1 MNIAFE
7 GCFHGNLEQVYKT
20 MMYIEQQHNIKIDA
34 LISCGDF
41 QAIRNKADMHS
52 MKCKEKY
59 LEIGN
64 FHEYYTGAKKAPY
77 LTIFVGGNHE
87 ASNHNRELYFGGWA
101 APNIYFMGASN
112 VIVLKKGNQ
121 SIRLGGISGIYKQYD
136 FIKSQLET
144 FPFDSN
150 SIVSCFHQKQIDIL
164 KLSQI
169 GLSNPTQKM
178 DVFLSH
184 DWPTNVVNYGNVA
197 DLLRKK
203 KFFADDVKNNCLG
216 SIPLNYLLKTI
227 KPKYWISGHLHVKYS
242 AIFPHSKD
250 SKEDI
255 THFLALDKCLPNRDF
270 LQIIPFCKNSWNL
283 QEESNVENSS
293 SQQGSEENDILDQEI
308 ELYYDE
314 EWLVIQKS
322 VYESYNYH
330 QKQDF
335 FNLQNNQIELKDNDF
350 QKKIQ
355 EQIQK
360 NKNYFQNKNLKLPL
374 NFKITCTPY
383 SGPSDQTFLPDKLD
397 INNQTLD
404 YLNLLGVRSERLRDL
419 LFYDNEKPQQILNQN
434 ISVNYNSHFV
444 VKNKE
449 EIDLDDSD
457 DEQEQKLVQ
466 TKQDNQPIQIA
477 QSQKQDDNAN
487 LIQKASQQQQNNS
500 NKQVF
505 TDSSSI
511 KIDELPFL

>member
-20 MMYIEQQHNIKIDA
+20 MTYIEQQHNIKIDA

-41 QAIRNKADMHS
+41 QAIRNKADMYS

-121 SIRLGGISGIYKQYD
+121 QIRLGGISGIYKQYD
-136 FIKSQLET
+136 FIKSQLES

-169 GLSNPTQKM
+169 GLCNPTSNM

-184 DWPTNVVNYGNVA
+184 DWPTDVVSHGNVA
-197 DLLRKK
+197 DLLRRK
-203 KFFADDVKNNCLG
+203 KFFAEDVRNNCLG
-216 SIPLNYLLKTI
+216 SFPLNYLLKAI

-242 AIFPHSKD
+242 AVFPHSKD
-250 SKEDI
+250 SKEDV

-270 LQIIPFCKNSWNL
+270 LQIIPFCKKSWNL
-283 QEESNVENSS
+283 QEEDNIQNS
-293 SQQGSEENDILDQEI
+293 QLDQDEKDDIDQEI
-308 ELYYDE
+308 ELFYDE

-322 VYESYNYH
+322 VYETFNYH

-335 FNLQNNQIELKDNDF
+335 FNLQNNQIQLKDVDF
-350 QKKIQ
+350 QKKVQ
-355 EQIQK
+355 DQIIK
-360 NKNYFQNKNLKLPL
+360 NKNYFENKILKIPL

-383 SGPSDQTFLPDKLD
+383 SGPSDQTCMPDKLD
-397 INNQTLD
+397 LNNQTLD
-404 YLNLLGVRSERLRDL
+404 YLNLLGVSYERLRDL
-419 LFYDNEKPQQILNQN
+419 LFYDNEKPQQMLNQN
-434 ISVNYNSHFV
+434 ATINYNSHFV
-444 VKNKE
+444 IKNKD
-449 EIDLDDSD
+449 EIDLNDSD
-457 DEQEQKLVQ
+457 DQQEQKQIQ
-466 TKQDNQPIQIA
+466 TKQDSHQPNQIVQ
-477 QSQKQDDNAN
+477 N
-487 LIQKASQQQQNNS
+487 LKEDINQIQKSSQQQQNNDK